1 MTYTTGILKE
11 DKTMNNHI
19 KTHNPFWVIVNKEI
33 ADHIKG
39 WRLWILISLIG
50 LTCLGSLYSVL
61 TNIGEAIKNP
71 GSDDL
76 FVFLKLY
83 TVSDGSMPSIF
94 IFMGFLGP
102 LLGIGMGFDA
112 INSEYNK
119 GTISRILS
127 QPIPRDYLINAKFT
141 ASLIIISTLFFALS
155 FLVMGIGLIAIGIPP
170 TPEEFIRIIIFTIIA
185 IIYVAFWLNISILFS
200 IKFIQSATSAL
211 SGISV
216 WLFFSIFYTMIIQV
230 IFSLLIPKGRNLS
243 ITGESLKLNFMRFSP
258 NQMFSDITTGLLTPS
273 VRSLGP
279 LTMEQVQG
287 AIPGAIPVEQSVLL
301 VWPQI
306 VGLIAFSV
314 ICFLISYVLF
324 MRKEIRTL

>member
-1 MTYTTGILKE
+1 M
-11 DKTMNNHI
+11 MNRI
-19 KTHNPFWVIVNKEI
+19 KSQNPFWVIVNKEI

-39 WRLWILISLIG
+39 WRLWILIALIG
-50 LTCLGSLYSVL
+50 LTCLGSLYTAL
-61 TNIGEAIKNP
+61 TNISDAIKNS
-71 GSDDL
+71 GTNDL

-83 TVSDGSMPSIF
+83 TVSDGSMPSF
-94 IFMGFLGP
+94 FVFLGFLGP
-102 LLGIGMGFDA
+102 LLGIGLGFDA
-112 INSEYNK
+112 VNSEYNK

-127 QPIPRDYLINAKFT
+127 QPIPRDYFINAKFV
-141 ASLIIISTLFFALS
+141 ASLIVISTLFFALS
-155 FLVMGIGLIAIGIPP
+155 FLVMGIGLLAIGIPP
-170 TPEEFIRIIIFTIIA
+170 TPEEFIRVVIFTCIA

-216 WLFFSIFYTMIIQV
+216 WLFFSIFYTMLV
-230 IFSLLIPKGRNLS
+230 NVVFSLLIPNGRNLS
-243 ITGESLKLNFMRFSP
+243 IYGERLKLNFMRFSP

-287 AIPGAIPVEQSVLL
+287 AIPGPIPVGQSIML

-314 ICFLISYVLF
+314 ICFLISYTLF
-324 MRKEIRTL
+324 MRKEVRSM